1 MLKNKNSKEKILQ
14 KALEL
19 FNDKGFANVSIRL
32 IATELNISHSNLIYH
47 YKTKNDIATALHN
60 ELLEK
65 AITLNTKAVTYSDF
79 IEGLFESTKQ
89 GFEILYDYRFLMI
102 DLNFILKENEA
113 LKIAFLQVEKVRAKM
128 YQNVI
133 TIAVENKDVR
143 NELYPN
149 EYDFFIDQI
158 KIFSDSWIVSS
169 QIYHTDLTKK
179 AIVDLYADLFIKM
192 WFPYLT
198 DSGKEK
204 FFRIIS

>member
-1 MLKNKNSKEKILQ
+1 VLKNKNSKEKILQ

-32 IATELNISHSNLIYH
+32 IASELNISHSNLIYH

-60 ELLEK
+60 QLLEK
-65 AITLNTKAVTYSDF
+65 AIALNTQAVVYTDF
-79 IEGLFESTKQ
+79 IESLFESTKQ
-89 GFEILYDYRFLMI
+89 GFEILFDYLFLMI
-102 DLNFILKENEA
+102 DLNFILKENQV
-113 LKIAFLQVEKVRAKM
+113 LKTAFLEVEKVRAKM

-133 TIAVENKDVR
+133 TTAVENKDLR
-143 NELYPN
+143 KELYPN

-158 KIFSDSWIVSS
+158 NIFSDSWIVSS

-179 AIVDLYADLFIKM
+179 QVIDLYANLFIKM

-198 DSGKEK
+198 DNGKEK

>member
-1 MLKNKNSKEKILQ
+1 VLKNKNSKEKILQ

-65 AITLNTKAVTYSDF
+65 AVELNKQVVTYTNF
-79 IEGLFESTKQ
+79 VEGLFESTKQ

-102 DLNFILKENEA
+102 DLNFILKENET
-113 LKIAFLQVEKVRAKM
+113 LKTAFLQVEKVRAKM

-133 TIAVENKDVR
+133 TSAVENKDLR
-143 NELYPN
+143 NELYMN

>member
-19 FNDKGFANVSIRL
+19 FNAKGFANVSIRL

-65 AITLNTKAVTYSDF
+65 AIALNTQAVTYSDF
-79 IEGLFESTKQ
+79 MEGLFVSTKQ

-102 DLNFILKENEA
+102 DLNFILKENQA
-113 LKIAFLQVEKVRAKM
+113 LKTAFLDIEKVRAKM

-133 TIAVENKDVR
+133 TIAVENKDLR
-143 NELYPN
+143 KELYPN

-198 DSGKEK
+198 DSGKEQ

>member
-19 FNDKGFANVSIRL
+19 FNDKGFTNVSIRL

-65 AITLNTKAVTYSDF
+65 AIALNNQTVNYTDF
-79 IEGLFESTKQ
+79 IQGLFESTKQ

-102 DLNFILKENEA
+102 DLNFILKENQA
-113 LKIAFLQVEKVRAKM
+113 LKTTFLEVEKVRAKM
-128 YQNVI
+128 YQDVI
-133 TIAVENKDVR
+133 SNAIKNNDLRK
-143 NELYPN
+143 ELYPN
-149 EYDFFIDQI
+149 EYDFFINQI

-169 QIYHTDLTKK
+169 QIYHTDLTKNQ
-179 AIVDLYADLFIKM
+179 IIDLYADLFIKM
-192 WFPYLT
+192 WFSYLT
-198 DSGKEK
+198 DIGKEK
-204 FFRIIS
+204 FFRIIT

>member
-19 FNDKGFANVSIRL
+19 FNAKGFANVSIRL

-65 AITLNTKAVTYSDF
+65 AIALNTQAVTYSDF
-79 IEGLFESTKQ
+79 MEGLFVSTKQ

-102 DLNFILKENEA
+102 NLNFLLKENQV
-113 LKIAFLQVEKVRAKM
+113 LKTAFLEVEKVRAKM
-128 YQNVI
+128 YQDVI
-133 TIAVENKDVR
+133 TIAVENKDLR
-143 NELYPN
+143 KELYPN

-158 KIFSDSWIVSS
+158 KIFSDSWIVSA

-179 AIVDLYADLFIKM
+179 EIVDLYADLFIKM

-204 FFRIIS
+204 FFKIIS

>member
-19 FNDKGFANVSIRL
+19 FNAKGFANVSIRL

-65 AITLNTKAVTYSDF
+65 AIALNMQAVTYSDF
-79 IEGLFESTKQ
+79 MEGLFESTKQ

-102 DLNFILKENEA
+102 DLNFILKENQV
-113 LKIAFLQVEKVRAKM
+113 LKTAFLEVEKVRAKM
-128 YQNVI
+128 YQDVI
-133 TIAVENKDVR
+133 TIAVENKDLR
-143 NELYPN
+143 KELYPN

>member
-19 FNDKGFANVSIRL
+19 FNDKGFGNVSIRL

-65 AITLNTKAVTYSDF
+65 AVELNKQVVTYTNF
-79 IEGLFESTKQ
+79 VEGLFESTKQ

-102 DLNFILKENEA
+102 DLNFILKENET
-113 LKIAFLQVEKVRAKM
+113 LKTAFLQVEKVRAKM

-133 TIAVENKDVR
+133 TSAVENKDLR
-143 NELYPN
+143 NELYMN

-169 QIYHTDLTKK
+169 QIYHADLTKK

>member
-65 AITLNTKAVTYSDF
+65 AVELNKQIVTYTNF
-79 IEGLFESTKQ
+79 VEGLFESTKQ

-102 DLNFILKENEA
+102 DLNFILKENET
-113 LKIAFLQVEKVRAKM
+113 LKTAFLQVEKVRAKM

-133 TIAVENKDVR
+133 TSAVENKDLR
-143 NELYPN
+143 SELYMN

-158 KIFSDSWIVSS
+158 NIFSDSWIVSS

-179 AIVDLYADLFIKM
+179 AIVDLYAYLFIKM

>member
-65 AITLNTKAVTYSDF
+65 AIALNTKAVTYSDF

-133 TIAVENKDVR
+133 TIAVENKDLHE
-143 NELYPN
+143 ELYPN

>member
-19 FNDKGFANVSIRL
+19 FNNKGFANVSIRL

-47 YKTKNDIATALHN
+47 YKTKNDIASALHN

-65 AITLNTKAVTYSDF
+65 AIALNTQAVTYTNF
-79 IEGLFESTKQ
+79 VEGLFESTKQ

-113 LKIAFLQVEKVRAKM
+113 LKMAFLQVEKVRAKM
-128 YQNVI
+128 YQDVI
-133 TIAVENKDVR
+133 TSAVENKHLR
-143 NELYPN
+143 NELYQN

-204 FFRIIS
+204 FFRMIS

>member
-19 FNDKGFANVSIRL
+19 FNAKGFANVSIRL

-47 YKTKNDIATALHN
+47 YNTKNDIATALHS

-65 AITLNTKAVTYSDF
+65 AIALNAQAVTYSDSM
-79 IEGLFESTKQ
+79 EGLFESTKQ

-102 DLNFILKENEA
+102 DLNFILKENQV
-113 LKIAFLQVEKVRAKM
+113 LKTAFLEIEKVRAKM

-133 TIAVENKDVR
+133 KIAVENKDLR
-143 NELYPN
+143 KESYPN

-158 KIFSDSWIVSS
+158 KIFSDSWIVSA

-179 AIVDLYADLFIKM
+179 QIIDLYADLFIKM

-204 FFRIIS
+204 FSRIIS

>member
-32 IATELNISHSNLIYH
+32 IASELNISHSNLIYH

-60 ELLEK
+60 QLLEK
-65 AITLNTKAVTYSDF
+65 AIALNTQAVVYTDF
-79 IEGLFESTKQ
+79 IESLFESTKQ
-89 GFEILYDYRFLMI
+89 GFEILFDYLFLMI
-102 DLNFILKENEA
+102 DLNFILKENQV
-113 LKIAFLQVEKVRAKM
+113 LKTAFLEVEKVRAKM

-133 TIAVENKDVR
+133 TTAVENKDLR
-143 NELYPN
+143 KELYPN

-158 KIFSDSWIVSS
+158 NIFSDSWIVSS

-179 AIVDLYADLFIKM
+179 QVIDLYANLFIKM

-198 DSGKEK
+198 DNGKEK

>member
-19 FNDKGFANVSIRL
+19 FNAKGFANVSIRL

-65 AITLNTKAVTYSDF
+65 AIALNTQAVNYSDF
-79 IEGLFESTKQ
+79 MEGLFVSTKQ

-102 DLNFILKENEA
+102 DLNFILKENKA
-113 LKIAFLQVEKVRAKM
+113 LKTAFLEVEKVRAKM

-133 TIAVENKDVR
+133 TIAVENKDLR
-143 NELYPN
+143 KELYPN

-179 AIVDLYADLFIKM
+179 EIVDQYADLFIKM

>member
-19 FNDKGFANVSIRL
+19 FNAKGFANVSIRL

-65 AITLNTKAVTYSDF
+65 AIALNTQAVTYSDF
-79 IEGLFESTKQ
+79 MEGLFVSTKQ

-102 DLNFILKENEA
+102 DLNFILKENKA
-113 LKIAFLQVEKVRAKM
+113 LKTAFLDIEKVRAKM
-128 YQNVI
+128 YQDVI
-133 TIAVENKDVR
+133 TIAVESKDLR
-143 NELYPN
+143 KELYPN

-179 AIVDLYADLFIKM
+179 EIVDLYADLFIKM

-198 DSGKEK
+198 DNGKEK

>member
-1 MLKNKNSKEKILQ
+1 VLKNKNSKEKILQ

-32 IATELNISHSNLIYH
+32 IATELSISHSNLIYH

-65 AITLNTKAVTYSDF
+65 AIELNKQVVTYSDF
-79 IEGLFESTKQ
+79 MEGLFESTKQ

-113 LKIAFLQVEKVRAKM
+113 LKTAFLEIEKVRAKM

-149 EYDFFIDQI
+149 EYDFFIYQI

-198 DSGKEK
+198 DSGKKK

>member
-1 MLKNKNSKEKILQ
+1 MLKNKKSKEKILQ

-32 IATELNISHSNLIYH
+32 IAAELNISHSNLIYH
-47 YKTKNDIATALHN
+47 YKTKNDIASALHN

-65 AITLNTKAVTYSDF
+65 AIALNNQAVTYTDF
-79 IEGLFESTKQ
+79 VQGLFESTKQ
-89 GFEILYDYRFLMI
+89 GFNILYDYRFLMI
-102 DLNFILKENEA
+102 DLNFILKENLA
-113 LKIAFLQVEKVRAKM
+113 LKTTFLEVEKVRAKM
-128 YQNVI
+128 YQDVI
-133 TIAVENKDVR
+133 ANAIENNDLRK
-143 NELYPN
+143 ELYPN
-149 EYDFFIDQI
+149 EYDFFINQI

-169 QIYHTDLTKK
+169 QIYHTDFTKNQ
-179 AIVDLYADLFIKM
+179 IIDLYADLFIKM

>member
-65 AITLNTKAVTYSDF
+65 AVELNKKAVTYTNF
-79 IEGLFESTKQ
+79 VEGLFESTKQ
-89 GFEILYDYRFLMI
+89 GFGILYDYRFLMI
-102 DLNFILKENEA
+102 DLNFILKENQV
-113 LKIAFLQVEKVRAKM
+113 LKTTFLEVEKVRAKM

-133 TIAVENKDVR
+133 K
-143 NELYPN
+143 
-149 EYDFFIDQI
+149 
-158 KIFSDSWIVSS
+158 
-169 QIYHTDLTKK
+169 
-179 AIVDLYADLFIKM
+179 
-192 WFPYLT
+192 
-198 DSGKEK
+198 
-204 FFRIIS
+204 

>member
-32 IATELNISHSNLIYH
+32 IATELSISHSNLIYH

-65 AITLNTKAVTYSDF
+65 AIELNKQVVTYSDF
-79 IEGLFESTKQ
+79 MEGLFESTKQ

-113 LKIAFLQVEKVRAKM
+113 LKTAFLEIEKVRAKM

-149 EYDFFIDQI
+149 EYDFFIYQI

-198 DSGKEK
+198 DSGKKK

>member
-65 AITLNTKAVTYSDF
+65 AIVLNTKAVTYSDF
-79 IEGLFESTKQ
+79 VEGLFESTKQ
-89 GFEILYDYRFLMI
+89 GFEILYDYRFLII

-113 LKIAFLQVEKVRAKM
+113 LKTAFLQVEKVRAKM
-128 YQNVI
+128 YQDVI
-133 TIAVENKDVR
+133 TSAVENKDVR

-149 EYDFFIDQI
+149 EYDFFIYQI

-198 DSGKEK
+198 DSGREK